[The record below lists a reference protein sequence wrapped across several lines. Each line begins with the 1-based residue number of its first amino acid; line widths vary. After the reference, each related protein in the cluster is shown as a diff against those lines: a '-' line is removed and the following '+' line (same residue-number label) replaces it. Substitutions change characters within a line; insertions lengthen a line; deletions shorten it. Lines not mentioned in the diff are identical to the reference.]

1 MRLMMI
7 MTLIIV
13 TTWKHD
19 KILSE
24 DVDVSVVSLLSF
36 KLGNQQ
42 RVYDVSRKYP
52 DPFTVSHFLCC
63 SFIFIVLINL
73 EH

>member
-1 MRLMMI
+1 MRLRMI

-24 DVDVSVVSLLSF
+24 DVDVSIVSLLNF
-36 KLGNQQ
+36 KLENQQ
-42 RVYDVSRKYP
+42 
-52 DPFTVSHFLCC
+52 
-63 SFIFIVLINL
+63 
-73 EH
+73 